1 MDSCWPPII
10 ILTTDHSRG
19 TCTEYI
25 HLQLVKLKK
34 WLLYPEFGMWN
45 LQIAYQGGKVTMQ
58 GRDQNSKRLGEA
70 EVAIVDRSIIQCIS
84 SPNLFQTHSGSTCNL
99 PDTTYI
105 STLFFLVNKTC
116 LSCLIA
122 LNIDRLLPAV
132 SCLLQSLKKRIS
144 VSHLVAIFYSYD
156 MLLLSSAPSK

>member
-19 TCTEYI
+19 TEYI
-25 HLQLVKLKK
+25 HLQLVKLKQ

-70 EVAIVDRSIIQCIS
+70 EVLRLRSSIPPLYNASRLVTFSRHTLEVHVICPILPIFLHYS
-84 SPNLFQTHSGSTCNL
+84 FWLTKHVFHFMPHCSEYRPSTPC
-99 PDTTYI
+99 
-105 STLFFLVNKTC
+105 
-116 LSCLIA
+116 
-122 LNIDRLLPAV
+122 RLLSPAIIEEKNI
-132 SCLLQSLKKRIS
+132 CLPPRG
-144 VSHLVAIFYSYD
+144 H
-156 MLLLSSAPSK
+156 LLLL